1 MLKKL
6 WSIAWRSLTLILA
19 LVLLYQLWLLL
30 HVWYLVD
37 HNPRSSAFMETR
49 LDDLQDKNPQSRLKH
64 EWVPYSQISIHLKR
78 AMVAAE
84 DAKFLEH
91 DGFDWE
97 GIEKAY
103 EKNLKKGKVVSG
115 GSTISQQLAKNLFLS
130 GSRNPLRKVQ
140 EALITVMIEQL
151 MSKRRI
157 FEIYLNIIEWG
168 TGIFGAEA
176 AAQHYFGVSAK
187 NIGPSQAGYLAAM
200 VPNPRFYDKHRNSR
214 WLNRRTEILLYRMN
228 SAQVP

>member
-1 MLKKL
+1 MFKKF
-6 WSIAWRSLTLILA
+6 WFIAWRSLAVIFV
-19 LVLLYQLWLLL
+19 LVLLYQFWLLF

-49 LDDLQDKNPQSRLKH
+49 LDDLQDKNPQSQLKH
-64 EWVPYSQISIHLKR
+64 VWVPYSQISINLKR
-78 AMVAAE
+78 ALVAAE
-84 DAKFLEH
+84 DVKFLEH

-103 EKNLKKGKVVSG
+103 EKNLKKGKVVAG

-130 GSRNPLRKVQ
+130 GSRNPLRKIQ

-168 TGIFGAEA
+168 NGIFGAEA
-176 AAQHYFGVSAK
+176 AAQHYFGGSAK
-187 NIGPSQAGYLAAM
+187 NIGPHQAAYLAAM

-214 WLNRRTEILLYRMN
+214 WLSNRTEILLDRMN